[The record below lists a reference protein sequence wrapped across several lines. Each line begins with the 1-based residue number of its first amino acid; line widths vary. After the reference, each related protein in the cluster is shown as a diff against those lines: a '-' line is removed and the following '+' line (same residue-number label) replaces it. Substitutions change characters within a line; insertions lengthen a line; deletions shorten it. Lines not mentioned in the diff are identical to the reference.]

1 MLLVKLVKEDA
12 QTLTVTKCSVPWVMY
27 ISVCYILLCVA
38 LHQRGSW
45 LGGTLH
51 QRVVHL
57 WLDGIWMCLLYRTN
71 NDVNIIWLY
80 PSPFLIFPSCTSTQ
94 DQRSRALSP
103 KFHCSIWAWLLLS
116 ANQAPFLCH
125 HHILRTSCLCIL
137 SASFH
142 PAEHQVT
149 IFKSY
154 SIISLG
160 TKMKSISSQQ
170 LWAIVWF
177 FQFACS
183 TETNE

>member
-1 MLLVKLVKEDA
+1 
-12 QTLTVTKCSVPWVMY
+12 MY

-38 LHQRGSW
+38 LHQRSSW

-51 QRVVHL
+51 QWVVHL

-116 ANQAPFLCH
+116 ANQAPSLRR
-125 HHILRTSCLCIL
+125 HHILRTSCLCML

-149 IFKSY
+149 ILKATASFPWEPRWWKVSPHNN
-154 SIISLG
+154 SELLSGFTVCMFNWNKWVSL
-160 TKMKSISSQQ
+160 Q
-170 LWAIVWF
+170 WHCWF
-177 FQFACS
+177 MA
-183 TETNE
+183 